1 MLCMQHFENNIH
13 IPLSH
18 GDYKLESIQAAVTW
32 PKTDSSY
39 ADCKVNLMMYFILY
53 SSNVTLF

>member
-1 MLCMQHFENNIH
+1 MQHFENNIH

-39 ADCKVNLMMYFILY
+39 AGCKVNLMMYFILY